1 MNGRIVYRIFLAIVL
16 LAVIAGLGVYAYNLG
31 IAQGVAQSG
40 NLPAPSAGAAPYY
53 PYFHGPF
60 FFWPFGFPVL
70 LCLVPLLFFGLFGIL
85 FRGLF
90 WRGPGRWGGHYGP
103 WENGV
108 PPRFEEWHRKMHE
121 STTQEGS

>member
-1 MNGRIVYRIFLAIVL
+1 MNGRIIYRIFLAIVL
-16 LAVIAGLGVYAYNLG
+16 LAVVAGLGVYAYNLG

-40 NLPAPSAGAAPYY
+40 NLPAPSAGAVPYY

-85 FRGLF
+85 FCKTAAERLTVLLLAAVFLAVGAAIAKA
-90 WRGPGRWGGHYGP
+90 RH
-103 WENGV
+103 
-108 PPRFEEWHRKMHE
+108 
-121 STTQEGS
+121 